1 MVFYN
6 RVCKFT
12 PESNHLEPTTT
23 MVAPKR
29 RIADRKCLDHMEED
43 DD

>member
-12 PESNHLEPTTT
+12 PASNHLEPTT
-23 MVAPKR
+23 MVTPKR